1 MTTETEPTPAQP
13 ATPIPEVE
21 ETVGQYLMR
30 ALFDEVTNIRI
41 PWSITPQQE
50 QQALLDR
57 LRSQVEEAVRVAV
70 SRIAMQG
77 FSHISASI
85 ESLTIK
91 DEAKAVLLL
100 SRGSEELH
108 TLADRVGSR
117 AIIVFADHTEY
128 TDGMNAIKA
137 QADQPPLPLE
147 DGEQQA

>member
-1 MTTETEPTPAQP
+1 MT
-13 ATPIPEVE
+13 EVDKTTGEIAEIE
-21 ETVGQYLMR
+21 ETVGQALMR
-30 ALFDEVTNIRI
+30 ALFDEVTNIRT
-41 PWSITPQQE
+41 PWAATPQQ
-50 QQALLDR
+50 QQQELLDR
-57 LRSQVEEAVRVAV
+57 LQHQVGEAVRIAV

-77 FSHISASI
+77 FQHISASI

-137 QADQPPLPLE
+137 QADQPSLPLE